1 MLLRA
6 AAAPK
11 ASGRGG
17 NGNANWPTDEGGG
30 GNGVHCVLCTVLIV
44 TEYDELWYI
53 LCVLVM
59 RWKGEVRKGKEGSS
73 RAVNANRASQV
84 SFALPAPLPV
94 SLWLVVTQHS
104 APAKNHVSALH
115 LSLSLFLSCFS
126 TAYSLLLM
134 AVRRGVGRSGST
146 ACRVPTRPYNR
157 GCPESCLAGANTLA
171 ERREALERGRESRK
185 KEERAT
191 GERA

>member
-1 MLLRA
+1 MVYFVCA
-6 AAAPK
+6 CYAVE
-11 ASGRGG
+11 GRS
-17 NGNANWPTDEGGG
+17 TQRQRRVIEGCQREQGLTG
-30 GNGVHCVLCTVLIV
+30 FFC
-44 TEYDELWYI
+44 
-53 LCVLVM
+53 
-59 RWKGEVRKGKEGSS
+59 SS
-73 RAVNANRASQV
+73 R
-84 SFALPAPLPV
+84 SFASFPLAGRYTAQRTGEE
-94 SLWLVVTQHS
+94 SRKRS
-104 APAKNHVSALH
+104 SS